1 MIYQHASPP
10 EAHHAQAALER
21 EAVVVCGCDPWFE
34 GLGTADAVSFLGLPL
49 GVMHPLHVLSEFVFS
64 LKLLPAGG
72 TQEVLAVG
80 MPEHVQSQLVGATE
94 GLVTLC
100 TLVDLFRVE
109 TSHVL
114 FHLDKIWEP
123 FLTSWA
129 GEAAIID
136 MNGHMIFQQIKAVK
150 GFWAKNARVSL
161 LVRVQLHV
169 ALQGGAAD
177 EALVTEI
184 TGQRAVP
191 LPPMEAQVLV
201 QFVLFPEGLP
211 TLQTLKRPE
220 GLPDKQMLKSCISDA
235 FGPAHVIGYQS
246 GLGRHEA
253 LLLLWLQVQGV
264 SFWFLL
270 QRRRGFLWQ
279 LRNWDGRLFWLI

>member
-114 FHLDKIWEP
+114 FHL
-123 FLTSWA
+123 
-129 GEAAIID
+129 
-136 MNGHMIFQQIKAVK
+136 
-150 GFWAKNARVSL
+150 
-161 LVRVQLHV
+161 
-169 ALQGGAAD
+169 
-177 EALVTEI
+177 
-184 TGQRAVP
+184 
-191 LPPMEAQVLV
+191 
-201 QFVLFPEGLP
+201 
-211 TLQTLKRPE
+211 
-220 GLPDKQMLKSCISDA
+220 
-235 FGPAHVIGYQS
+235 
-246 GLGRHEA
+246 
-253 LLLLWLQVQGV
+253 
-264 SFWFLL
+264 
-270 QRRRGFLWQ
+270 
-279 LRNWDGRLFWLI
+279 